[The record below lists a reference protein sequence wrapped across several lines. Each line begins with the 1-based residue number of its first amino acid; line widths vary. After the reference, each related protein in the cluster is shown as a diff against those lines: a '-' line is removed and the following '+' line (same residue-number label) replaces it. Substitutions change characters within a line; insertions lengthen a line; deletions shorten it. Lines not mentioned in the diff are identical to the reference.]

1 MNAEQRP
8 TPRQMFFESP
18 FRGIDAGLGS
28 GLARVSDVDHNEV
41 RLARFGQSVLDGF
54 ADRYGV
60 AEPGDDVGQALR
72 GLGKPMPRVAV
83 TTSSADD
90 QDFCHA
96 RDLYSRRAGSR
107 FVVAR

>member
-54 ADRYGV
+54 ADR
-60 AEPGDDVGQALR
+60 
-72 GLGKPMPRVAV
+72 
-83 TTSSADD
+83 
-90 QDFCHA
+90 
-96 RDLYSRRAGSR
+96 SRRDR
-107 FVVAR
+107 VRR